1 MTARVISGKAKG
13 RRLKLVPGDSTRPIM
28 DRVKENLF
36 NILGDV
42 DETRWLDLFAGTGQV
57 GIEALSRG
65 AAEVVFVDKARAA
78 IQTIRD
84 NLAHTRLTDGA
95 RVIHTDALAFLRQ
108 STASPFDVIY
118 IAPPQYYELWITA
131 LRAVDAA
138 AAEWL
143 TGDGLTIVQI
153 DPREFQELAL
163 TNLLLTDQRRYGNT
177 MLCFYR
183 REDDEEE

>member
-28 DRVKENLF
+28 DRVKESLF

-42 DETRWLDLFAGTGQV
+42 GETRWLDLFAGTGQV

-65 AAEVVFVDKARAA
+65 AAEVVFVDKERAA
-78 IQTIRD
+78 TQTIRD
-84 NLAHTRLTDGA
+84 NLSHTRLTDGA
-95 RVIHTDALAFLRQ
+95 KIIQTDALAFLRQ
-108 STASPFDVIY
+108 SPALPFDVIY
-118 IAPPQYYELWITA
+118 IAPPQYFELWITA

-138 AAEWL
+138 ATEWL
-143 TGDGLTIVQI
+143 TSDGVAVVQI
-153 DPREFQELAL
+153 DPREFQELPLAHL
-163 TNLLLTDQRRYGNT
+163 VLTDQRRYGNT
-177 MLCFYR
+177 MLCFYG